1 MVTFGCYS
9 FSSLS
14 HGENRRLC
22 SLNWYRIPPSVN
34 PTPSEEGSHKPW
46 NGRLPFILCR
56 ILLKRP
62 LVPLFPSFSQTGK
75 FLALYLFL
83 NTFCFFRDGDQEIL
97 PIFPERNDVEMRIHE
112 ASLLLQALLAR
123 AFYSSI
129 YDFNQLRSLVDLL
142 LLNKLNFLG
151 RTSLTKKN
159 TSLSHVYFIFLPLS
173 RLSGASSGECNELLN
188 IYGLTWGWT
197 LLWPYA

>member
-1 MVTFGCYS
+1 MVTFDCYS

-151 RTSLTKKN
+151 RTSLIKKTLHFHTCTLFSYLFHAYRVPLQGN
-159 TSLSHVYFIFLPLS
+159 TMNY
-173 RLSGASSGECNELLN
+173 
-188 IYGLTWGWT
+188 
-197 LLWPYA
+197 